1 MMGGAMQIFSLTTA
15 NYLVVPPIKGKGQIG
30 LQYGAG
36 KLFSGTKQT
45 FQNKKTFHQV
55 CKAQYYNKIR

>member
-1 MMGGAMQIFSLTTA
+1 MQIFSLTTA

-45 FQNKKTFHQV
+45 FFKIKKPFTKFV
-55 CKAQYYNKIR
+55 KLNITIRYGEG